1 METSSI
7 LCTNDEEMWPIGFKV
22 ERQDTDDVSSPE
34 VLVDS
39 LWRITIKV
47 ESATSSTTFWQ

>member
-1 METSSI
+1 MH
-7 LCTNDEEMWPIGFKV
+7 NDEEMWPIGFKV